1 MWNRIYLCL
10 INCKKYLWETV
21 LEQKVLMSH
30 ISDALCNVSF
40 LTTLKNHQSKEAEV
54 LASETLYVG
63 YPLML

>member
-1 MWNRIYLCL
+1 M
-10 INCKKYLWETV
+10 